1 MRWFYL
7 NGMFATSGNG
17 NNGNFSQKC
26 IRYYCIWYMSSLVEI
41 ILKNSDQYTCIF
53 KTVFT

>member
-26 IRYYCIWYMSSLVEI
+26 IRYYCIWYMSSLVES